1 MTRKKIIQSLAAAL
15 LMFSGVSIK
24 AERIITNEQ
33 KWRLE
38 RIFNYSFCGTAAYFV
53 TQVATTYLSE
63 KIGYKIPEN
72 VKNALASLAHF
83 CAQTAVSELRINPSY
98 PESSITGK
106 KRFLG
111 NIASTVGVFS
121 AIHFKLFGLQDETMG
136 ICLTGL
142 LSGISGEKLC
152 SHMNVV
158 LEKNYEKKKN
168 SIEQLQKII
177 EEKKVS
183 N

>member
-1 MTRKKIIQSLAAAL
+1 MTRKKIIQSFAIAL

-33 KWRLE
+33 RWWLVRMG
-38 RIFNYSFCGTAAYFV
+38 NYFFWGTAAYVV

-63 KIGYKIPEN
+63 KIGYKIPKN
-72 VKNALASLAHF
+72 VTNALASLAHF
-83 CAQTAVSELRINPSY
+83 CAQTTANELIVNPSY
-98 PESSITGK
+98 PESSIMGK
-106 KRFLG
+106 EQRFLG
-111 NIASTVGVFS
+111 NIASTVGVFA
-121 AIHFKLFGLQDETMG
+121 AIHFKLFGIRDEVMG
-136 ICLTGL
+136 IALTGVIC
-142 LSGISGEKLC
+142 GIVGEKVC
-152 SHMNVV
+152 SYMNV
-158 LEKNYEKKKN
+158 LEKNYEKKNN